1 MYVPVLENIKM
12 ENFLFVPNIC
22 QGPKQLHLRWQ
33 FSVSF
38 HFAGEI
44 VNLSL
49 DKTTDANFRGFIIQA
64 RDAEENPIGSFQFED
79 DSVSQM
85 TCGEGIHN
93 SITHRNPDEKTGM
106 HAYSDPNVNIPFPK
120 LFNIYFYFTN
130 WLTVYKTLRPPKL
143 QLFPTS
149 FPQKH

>member
-1 MYVPVLENIKM
+1 MNELNVTI
-12 ENFLFVPNIC
+12 
-22 QGPKQLHLRWQ
+22 
-33 FSVSF
+33 F

-106 HAYSDPNVNIPFPK
+106 HAYSYPNVNIPQF
-120 LFNIYFYFTN
+120 LFTF
-130 WLTVYKTLRPPKL
+130 L
-143 QLFPTS
+143 
-149 FPQKH
+149 

>member
-1 MYVPVLENIKM
+1 MI
-12 ENFLFVPNIC
+12 ISR
-22 QGPKQLHLRWQ
+22 HI
-33 FSVSF
+33 SF
-38 HFAGEI
+38 EWTVTIFDFAGEI

-93 SITHRNPDEKTGM
+93 SITHRNPDEKTGTPYTRSRVQWSKSKHSSISIQFVFLQVSKLNGLLHQIM
-106 HAYSDPNVNIPFPK
+106 KEILYSN
-120 LFNIYFYFTN
+120 TH
-130 WLTVYKTLRPPKL
+130 
-143 QLFPTS
+143 S
-149 FPQKH
+149 

>member
-1 MYVPVLENIKM
+1 MNELNVTI
-12 ENFLFVPNIC
+12 
-22 QGPKQLHLRWQ
+22 
-33 FSVSF
+33 F

-106 HAYSDPNVNIPFPK
+106 PYSDPNLNIP
-120 LFNIYFYFTN
+120 
-130 WLTVYKTLRPPKL
+130 
-143 QLFPTS
+143 
-149 FPQKH
+149 

>member
-1 MYVPVLENIKM
+1 MNELN
-12 ENFLFVPNIC
+12 
-22 QGPKQLHLRWQ
+22 
-33 FSVSF
+33 VSIF

-106 HAYSDPNVNIPFPK
+106 
-120 LFNIYFYFTN
+120 
-130 WLTVYKTLRPPKL
+130 RPGCTFCFL
-143 QLFPTS
+143 QVSLAAHFALCRSTWWMGGLVDGMLGG
-149 FPQKH
+149 